1 MNLFKR
7 KESIVK
13 TEDSDMDL
21 FDRIDQSYE
30 KFSKMKKPYIEKKI
44 DRDQFDREKYLEKLK
59 NEEKTDIIK
68 IKIKLNICFIAF
80 P

>member
-30 KFSKMKKPYIEKKI
+30 KFSKMSKNYRKKRKFFVKSTRRRLIKCTWRHLIKK
-44 DRDQFDREKYLEKLK
+44 KKW
-59 NEEKTDIIK
+59 IIIMK
-68 IKIKLNICFIAF
+68 A
-80 P
+80 